1 MGRGLENAA
10 RRDVAIA
17 RIFLPY
23 EGKQPAN
30 RYFARARRESY
41 DFLMDEHGN
50 ELSRIVDQ
58 LNRSTAGAKTGEK
71 RSIDQLLTVAVNSNA
86 SDMILVAGSPA
97 TLRVNGALTADSGPA
112 LSAEN
117 IRGLLLPLLTPGQQE
132 ELQERK
138 CVDFCFVR
146 GATGRFRANFHFQRG
161 TLAASIRLLPAQVPT
176 LETLH
181 LPTSL
186 GLLADRRQ
194 GLVLLTGA
202 TGCGKTSTMAALID
216 RINANRRDH
225 IITIEDPME
234 YQHPNRK
241 SLVEQ
246 IELGNDT
253 LGFAQAVR
261 AVLRQ
266 DPDVIL
272 VGEMRDSDTMAAAL
286 TAAETGHLVLT
297 SLHTNDAAQT
307 VSRILDTFPSGY
319 QSQIRQQLSLALLA
333 VISQQLLPASNG
345 IGRYPAVEILVATN
359 GMRNLIRRGD
369 DHQLRA
375 NIETGRAE
383 GMQTMEQSLAELVWA
398 GRVSRETAF
407 AHCNHPE
414 DLRRHLNG

>member
-1 MGRGLENAA
+1 ME
-10 RRDVAIA
+10 
-17 RIFLPY
+17 
-23 EGKQPAN
+23 E
-30 RYFARARRESY
+30 RES
-41 DFLMDEHGN
+41 
-50 ELSRIVDQ
+50 ELSRLVDQ
-58 LNRSTAGAKTGEK
+58 LNRSATVAKSGEK
-71 RSIDQLLTVAVNSNA
+71 RSIDQLLAAAVNHSA
-86 SDMILVAGSPA
+86 SDIILVAGSPA
-97 TLRVNGALTADSGPA
+97 TLRVNGALTTDSGPV
-112 LSAEN
+112 LSAEA
-117 IRGLLLPLLTPGQQE
+117 IRGLLLPLLTPTQLE

-181 LPTSL
+181 LPASL
-186 GLLADRRQ
+186 AMLADRRQ

-216 RINANRRDH
+216 RINGNRRDH
-225 IITIEDPME
+225 IITIEDPVE
-234 YQHPNRK
+234 YQHANRK

-246 IELGNDT
+246 IELGSDT
-253 LGFAQAVR
+253 LSFAQAVR

-333 VISQQLLPASNG
+333 VISQQLLPAANG
-345 IGRYPAVEILVATN
+345 IGRYPAVEILVATSA
-359 GMRNLIRRGD
+359 MRNLIRRGD

-383 GMQTMEQSLAELVWA
+383 GMLTMEQSLAELVRA
-398 GRVSRETAF
+398 GRVSRETAY

-414 DLRRHLNG
+414 DLRRHLGA

>member
-1 MGRGLENAA
+1 
-10 RRDVAIA
+10 
-17 RIFLPY
+17 
-23 EGKQPAN
+23 
-30 RYFARARRESY
+30 
-41 DFLMDEHGN
+41 MDEQAN
-50 ELSRIVDQ
+50 ELSRLVDQ
-58 LNRSTAGAKTGEK
+58 LNRSVTAAKSVEK
-71 RSIDQLLTVAVNSNA
+71 RSIDQLLAVALQSHA
-86 SDMILVAGSPA
+86 SDIILVAGSPA

-112 LSAEN
+112 LSAET
-117 IRGLLLPLLTPGQQE
+117 IRAMLLPLLTTAQTE

-138 CVDFCFVR
+138 CMDFCFVR
-146 GATGRFRANFHFQRG
+146 GAMGRFRANYHFQRG
-161 TLAASIRLLPAQVPT
+161 TLAASIRLLPAQIPT

-181 LPTSL
+181 LPHSL
-186 GLLADRRQ
+186 AMLTERRQ

-216 RINANRRDH
+216 RINGNRCDH
-225 IITIEDPME
+225 IITIEDPVE
-234 YQHPNRK
+234 YQHANRK

-246 IELGNDT
+246 IELGYDT
-253 LGFAQAVR
+253 LSFAQAVR

-272 VGEMRDSDTMAAAL
+272 VGEMRDQETMAAAL

-333 VISQQLLPASNG
+333 VISQQLLPAANG
-345 IGRYPAVEILVATN
+345 VGRFPAVEILVATSA
-359 GMRNLIRRGD
+359 MRNLIRRGD

-383 GMQTMEQSLAELVWA
+383 GMLTMEQSLAELVRA
-398 GRVSRETAF
+398 GRVSRDTAL